1 MGELSRFFLRI
12 WHYFQ
17 KISHK
22 INFNVIKKYINFKLK
37 TLTPKRIIMAEV
49 ETPKASFF
57 DDEFKARVRSIFK
70 DDAEKV
76 IESIQYYAEVIDKH
90 ERLLLLYL
98 QLPLG
103 PVLLYE
109 WVKRVDNETLRN
121 EWIQKNFGEKDTV
134 LSKLYSEIT
143 KAVYQSN
150 RNNPKV
156 S

>member
-1 MGELSRFFLRI
+1 
-12 WHYFQ
+12 
-17 KISHK
+17 
-22 INFNVIKKYINFKLK
+22 
-37 TLTPKRIIMAEV
+37 MAEV

-70 DDAEKV
+70 NNAEEA

-121 EWIQKNFGEKDTV
+121 EWIQKDFGEKDTV

-150 RNNPKV
+150 KNNPRV

>member
-1 MGELSRFFLRI
+1 
-12 WHYFQ
+12 
-17 KISHK
+17 
-22 INFNVIKKYINFKLK
+22 
-37 TLTPKRIIMAEV
+37 MAEV

-70 DDAEKV
+70 NNAEEV

-98 QLPLG
+98 LLPLG
-103 PVLLYE
+103 PALLYE

-121 EWIQKNFGEKDTV
+121 EWIQMDFGEKDTV

-150 RNNPKV
+150 KNNPRV

>member
-1 MGELSRFFLRI
+1 
-12 WHYFQ
+12 
-17 KISHK
+17 
-22 INFNVIKKYINFKLK
+22 
-37 TLTPKRIIMAEV
+37 MAEV

-121 EWIQKNFGEKDTV
+121 EWIQKDFGEKDTV

>member
-1 MGELSRFFLRI
+1 
-12 WHYFQ
+12 
-17 KISHK
+17 
-22 INFNVIKKYINFKLK
+22 
-37 TLTPKRIIMAEV
+37 MAEV

-70 DDAEKV
+70 NNAEEV

-121 EWIQKNFGEKDTV
+121 EWIQKDFGEKDTV

-150 RNNPKV
+150 KNNPRV

>member
-1 MGELSRFFLRI
+1 
-12 WHYFQ
+12 
-17 KISHK
+17 
-22 INFNVIKKYINFKLK
+22 
-37 TLTPKRIIMAEV
+37 MAEV

-121 EWIQKNFGEKDTV
+121 EWIQKDFGEKDTI
-134 LSKLYSEIT
+134 LSNLYSEIT

-150 RNNPKV
+150 KNNPRV

>member
-1 MGELSRFFLRI
+1 
-12 WHYFQ
+12 
-17 KISHK
+17 
-22 INFNVIKKYINFKLK
+22 
-37 TLTPKRIIMAEV
+37 MAEV

-121 EWIQKNFGEKDTV
+121 EWIQKDFGEKDTI
-134 LSKLYSEIT
+134 LSNLYSEIT

>member
-1 MGELSRFFLRI
+1 
-12 WHYFQ
+12 
-17 KISHK
+17 
-22 INFNVIKKYINFKLK
+22 
-37 TLTPKRIIMAEV
+37 MAEV

-70 DDAEKV
+70 NNAEEV

-121 EWIQKNFGEKDTV
+121 EWIQKDFGEKDTV

-150 RNNPKV
+150 RNDPKV

>member
-1 MGELSRFFLRI
+1 
-12 WHYFQ
+12 
-17 KISHK
+17 
-22 INFNVIKKYINFKLK
+22 
-37 TLTPKRIIMAEV
+37 MAEV

-70 DDAEKV
+70 NNAEKV

-121 EWIQKNFGEKDTV
+121 EWIQKDFGEKDTV

-150 RNNPKV
+150 KNNPRV

>member
-1 MGELSRFFLRI
+1 
-12 WHYFQ
+12 
-17 KISHK
+17 
-22 INFNVIKKYINFKLK
+22 
-37 TLTPKRIIMAEV
+37 MAEV

-70 DDAEKV
+70 NNAEEV

-121 EWIQKNFGEKDTV
+121 EWLQKDFGEKDTV

>member
-1 MGELSRFFLRI
+1 
-12 WHYFQ
+12 
-17 KISHK
+17 
-22 INFNVIKKYINFKLK
+22 
-37 TLTPKRIIMAEV
+37 MAEV

-121 EWIQKNFGEKDTV
+121 EWIQKDIRKKDTV

>member
-1 MGELSRFFLRI
+1 
-12 WHYFQ
+12 
-17 KISHK
+17 
-22 INFNVIKKYINFKLK
+22 
-37 TLTPKRIIMAEV
+37 MAEV

-121 EWIQKNFGEKDTV
+121 EWVQKDFGEKDTI

-150 RNNPKV
+150 KNNPRV

>member
-1 MGELSRFFLRI
+1 
-12 WHYFQ
+12 
-17 KISHK
+17 
-22 INFNVIKKYINFKLK
+22 
-37 TLTPKRIIMAEV
+37 MAEV

-121 EWIQKNFGEKDTV
+121 EWIQKDFGEKDTV
-134 LSKLYSEIT
+134 LSNLYSEIT

-150 RNNPKV
+150 KNNPRV

>member
-1 MGELSRFFLRI
+1 
-12 WHYFQ
+12 
-17 KISHK
+17 
-22 INFNVIKKYINFKLK
+22 
-37 TLTPKRIIMAEV
+37 MAEV

-121 EWIQKNFGEKDTV
+121 EWIQKDFGEKDTI
-134 LSKLYSEIT
+134 LSNLYSEIT

-150 RNNPKV
+150 KNNPKV

>member
-1 MGELSRFFLRI
+1 
-12 WHYFQ
+12 
-17 KISHK
+17 
-22 INFNVIKKYINFKLK
+22 
-37 TLTPKRIIMAEV
+37 MAEV

-121 EWIQKNFGEKDTV
+121 EWIQKDFGEKDTI

-150 RNNPKV
+150 KNNPKV

>member
-1 MGELSRFFLRI
+1 
-12 WHYFQ
+12 
-17 KISHK
+17 
-22 INFNVIKKYINFKLK
+22 
-37 TLTPKRIIMAEV
+37 MAEV

-121 EWIQKNFGEKDTV
+121 EWIQKDFGEKDTV

-150 RNNPKV
+150 KNNPRV

>member
-1 MGELSRFFLRI
+1 
-12 WHYFQ
+12 
-17 KISHK
+17 
-22 INFNVIKKYINFKLK
+22 
-37 TLTPKRIIMAEV
+37 MAEV

-70 DDAEKV
+70 NNAEEV

-121 EWIQKNFGEKDTV
+121 EWIQKDFGEKDTV

-143 KAVYQSN
+143 KALYQSN
-150 RNNPKV
+150 RNDPKV

>member
-1 MGELSRFFLRI
+1 
-12 WHYFQ
+12 
-17 KISHK
+17 
-22 INFNVIKKYINFKLK
+22 
-37 TLTPKRIIMAEV
+37 MAEV
-49 ETPKASFF
+49 ETPEASFF

-70 DDAEKV
+70 NNAEEV

-90 ERLLLLYL
+90 ERLLLFYL

-121 EWIQKNFGEKDTV
+121 EWIQKDFGEKDMV

>member
-1 MGELSRFFLRI
+1 
-12 WHYFQ
+12 
-17 KISHK
+17 
-22 INFNVIKKYINFKLK
+22 
-37 TLTPKRIIMAEV
+37 MAEV

-70 DDAEKV
+70 NNAEEV

-121 EWIQKNFGEKDTV
+121 EWIQKDFGEKDTI
-134 LSKLYSEIT
+134 LSNLYSEIT

>member
-1 MGELSRFFLRI
+1 
-12 WHYFQ
+12 
-17 KISHK
+17 
-22 INFNVIKKYINFKLK
+22 
-37 TLTPKRIIMAEV
+37 MAEV

-121 EWIQKNFGEKDTV
+121 EWIQKDFGEKDTV

-150 RNNPKV
+150 KNNPKV

>member
-1 MGELSRFFLRI
+1 
-12 WHYFQ
+12 
-17 KISHK
+17 
-22 INFNVIKKYINFKLK
+22 
-37 TLTPKRIIMAEV
+37 MAEV

-121 EWIQKNFGEKDTV
+121 EWIQKDFGGKDTI
-134 LSKLYSEIT
+134 LSNLYSEIT

>member
-1 MGELSRFFLRI
+1 
-12 WHYFQ
+12 
-17 KISHK
+17 
-22 INFNVIKKYINFKLK
+22 
-37 TLTPKRIIMAEV
+37 MAEV
-49 ETPKASFF
+49 ETPKGSFF

-70 DDAEKV
+70 NNAEEV

-121 EWIQKNFGEKDTV
+121 EWLQKDFGEKDTV

>member
-1 MGELSRFFLRI
+1 
-12 WHYFQ
+12 
-17 KISHK
+17 
-22 INFNVIKKYINFKLK
+22 
-37 TLTPKRIIMAEV
+37 MAEV

-57 DDEFKARVRSIFK
+57 DDEFKARVRYIFK

-103 PVLLYE
+103 PALLYE

-121 EWIQKNFGEKDTV
+121 EWIQKDFGEKDTV

-150 RNNPKV
+150 KNNPRV

>member
-1 MGELSRFFLRI
+1 
-12 WHYFQ
+12 
-17 KISHK
+17 
-22 INFNVIKKYINFKLK
+22 
-37 TLTPKRIIMAEV
+37 MAEV

-70 DDAEKV
+70 NNAEEA

-103 PVLLYE
+103 PALLYE

-121 EWIQKNFGEKDTV
+121 EWIQKDFGEKDTV

-150 RNNPKV
+150 KNNPRV